1 MTWNFGGTRAR
12 GYRGSVTLDLDDRVL
27 PASASGTAPRVTVVQ
42 SSPDV
47 GLDRFAQWLTGVDL
61 HLVRADLG
69 DALPGPTEVGDG
81 LLVLGG
87 QMSAHDD
94 AVAPWLRGLR
104 DLLAVVSATDVPA
117 LGICLGAQLL
127 AVARGGR
134 VEVAA
139 PPGREAGVVDVRWR
153 PEAADDALLGPVAE
167 LAGAARTSRQPSMH
181 ADAVV
186 DLPRGAVWLASSSM
200 YPFQAFRIG
209 SAWGVQFHPEAG
221 DATLRAWAEQHDDV
235 DTDAVL
241 AQAAARADEVE
252 TTGRAVAESFTH
264 LVRARAATRRVPV

>member
-1 MTWNFGGTRAR
+1 MTCSFGESRVGR
-12 GYRGSVTLDLDDRVL
+12 YRGSVTLDFDDRVL
-27 PASASGTAPRVTVVQ
+27 DDTGSRSAPRVTVVQ

-47 GLDRFAQWLTGVDL
+47 GLDRFAQWLEHLDVQ
-61 HLVRADLG
+61 LVRPDLG

-87 QMSAHDD
+87 HMSAHDD
-94 AVAPWLRGLR
+94 AASPWLRGLR

-153 PEAADDALLGPVAE
+153 PEASTDALLGPVVT
-167 LAGAARTSRQPSMH
+167 LAGPARSSALPSMH

-186 DLPRGAVWLASSSM
+186 DLPRGAVWLASSST

-209 SAWGVQFHPEAG
+209 SAWGVQFHPEASP
-221 DATLRAWAEQHDDV
+221 ATLRAWAEQHPDV
-235 DTDAVL
+235 DTDDVV
-241 AQAAARADEVE
+241 AQAAARADEAE
-252 TTGRAVAESFTH
+252 AAGRAVAEAFAG
-264 LVRARAATRRVPV
+264 LVRSRAAAHRVSV

>member
-1 MTWNFGGTRAR
+1 MVNVHLSDRR
-12 GYRGSVTLDLDDRVL
+12 LDG
-27 PASASGTAPRVTVVQ
+27 ATTGTAPVVTVVQ
-42 SSPDV
+42 SAPDV
-47 GLDRFAQWLTGVDL
+47 GLDRFAEWLPGLEVR
-61 HLVRADLG
+61 LVRADLG
-69 DALPGPTEVGDG
+69 EPLPGPAEVGDG

-87 QMSAHDD
+87 QMSARDD
-94 AVAPWLRGLR
+94 VAAPWLRSLR

-127 AVARGGR
+127 AIGRGGR

-153 PEAADDALLGPVAE
+153 PEAATDALVAPLVQ
-167 LAGAARTSRQPSMH
+167 LAGAARTSPLPSMH

-221 DATLRAWAEQHDDV
+221 LATMRAWADAHDDV
-235 DTDAVL
+235 DTEAVV
-241 AQAAARADEVE
+241 AQMTARAEAVE
-252 TTGRAVAESFTH
+252 TSGRAVADAFAH
-264 LVRARAATRRVPV
+264 LVRDRAAARHLHV

>member
-1 MTWNFGGTRAR
+1 MTVPSHDSALDAVDTGRAPH
-12 GYRGSVTLDLDDRVL
+12 L
-27 PASASGTAPRVTVVQ
+27 TVVQ

-47 GLDRFAQWLTGVDL
+47 GLDRFAEWLTDVDV

-69 DALPGPTEVGDG
+69 DAIPGPTDVGDG

-87 QMSAHDD
+87 PMSAHDD
-94 AVAPWLRGLR
+94 DAAPWLRPLR

-139 PPGREAGVVDVRWR
+139 PPGREAGVIDVRWR
-153 PEAADDALLGPVAE
+153 PEAADDPLVGPVVA
-167 LAGAARTSRQPSMH
+167 LAGPARTSPQPSMH

-186 DLPRGAVWLASSSM
+186 DLPRGAVWLASSAV

-209 SAWGVQFHPEAG
+209 SAWGVQFHPESG
-221 DATLRAWAEQHDDV
+221 VETMRAWAEAND
-235 DTDAVL
+235 DTDTDTVV
-241 AQAAARADEVE
+241 AQMTERADEVE
-252 TTGRAVAESFTH
+252 TVGRAVATSFTE
-264 LVRARAATRRVPV
+264 LVHQHAARRVTV

>member
-1 MTWNFGGTRAR
+1 MTVHI
-12 GYRGSVTLDLDDRVL
+12 SDRVL
-27 PASASGTAPRVTVVQ
+27 DGAGSGAPLRVTVVQ

-47 GLDRFAQWLTGVDL
+47 GLDRFAEWLTGLDVR
-61 HLVRADLG
+61 LVRADLG

-81 LLVLGG
+81 LVVLGG

-94 AVAPWLRGLR
+94 DTAGWLRPLR

-153 PEAADDALLGPVAE
+153 PEAATDALVGPLVE
-167 LAGAARTSRQPSMH
+167 LAGSSRTSPQPSMH

-221 DATLRAWAEQHDDV
+221 VETIRTWADAHDDV
-235 DTDAVL
+235 DTAAVVAAMTERADAVE
-241 AQAAARADEVE
+241 AS
-252 TTGRAVAESFTH
+252 GRAVAQSFAH
-264 LVRARAATRRVPV
+264 LVRERAARRVTV

>member
-1 MTWNFGGTRAR
+1 MAHPGR
-12 GYRGSVTLDLDDRVL
+12 YRGNVTVHLSDRVL
-27 PASASGTAPRVTVVQ
+27 DGPEAGATPRVTVVQ

-47 GLDRFAQWLTGVDL
+47 GLDRFAEWLTGIDVR
-61 HLVRADLG
+61 LVRADLG
-69 DALPGPTEVGDG
+69 DPLPGPTEVGDG
-81 LLVLGG
+81 LVVLGG
-87 QMSAHDD
+87 QMSARDD
-94 AVAPWLRGLR
+94 DGSPWLRPLR

-139 PPGREAGVVDVRWR
+139 PPGREAGVIDVRWR
-153 PEAADDALLGPVAE
+153 PEASTDALVAPLVE
-167 LAGAARTSRQPSMH
+167 LAGAARTSPQPSMH

-186 DLPRGAVWLASSSM
+186 DLPRGAVWLAASAT

-221 DATLRAWAEQHDDV
+221 VELLRTWADGHDDV
-235 DTDAVL
+235 DTEAVVAQMVERADAVE
-241 AQAAARADEVE
+241 A
-252 TTGRAVAESFTH
+252 TGRALADAFAR
-264 LVRARAATRRVPV
+264 LVRQRAAAHRVTV

>member
-1 MTWNFGGTRAR
+1 MERVSADI
-12 GYRGSVTLDLDDRVL
+12 LDRVDDL
-27 PASASGTAPRVTVVQ
+27 AGSGRTPRVTVVQ

-47 GLDRFAQWLTGVDL
+47 GLDRFAGWLADL
-61 HLVRADLG
+61 DVRVVRADLG
-69 DALPGPTEVGDG
+69 EPLPGPTEVGDG
-81 LLVLGG
+81 LVVLGG

-94 AVAPWLRGLR
+94 ATAPWLPGLR

-134 VEVAA
+134 VEVDA
-139 PPGREAGVVDVRWR
+139 PPGREAGVVEIRWR
-153 PEAADDALLGPVAE
+153 PEAEQDALLGAVVAR
-167 LAGAARTSRQPSMH
+167 AGRSSRLPAMH

-186 DLPRGAVWLASSSM
+186 DLPRGAVWLASSAT

-221 DATLRAWAEQHDDV
+221 PQTLVAWARTHD
-235 DTDAVL
+235 DTDADAV
-241 AQAAARADEVE
+241 AASAHEHDAEVAATGEAVARAFAD
-252 TTGRAVAESFTH
+252 R
-264 LVRARAATRRVPV
+264 VRARAGAPAVA

>member
-1 MTWNFGGTRAR
+1 MTWTFGGPAAGR
-12 GYRGSVTLDLDDRVL
+12 YRGSVTVHFSDHVLDAADAGSV
-27 PASASGTAPRVTVVQ
+27 PRVTVVQ

-47 GLDRFAQWLTGVDL
+47 GLDRFAEWLTGLDVR
-61 HLVRADLG
+61 LVRADLG
-69 DALPGPTEVGDG
+69 DPLPGPTEVGEG

-94 AVAPWLRGLR
+94 EAAPWLRPLR

-153 PEAADDALLGPVAE
+153 PEAASDPLVGPLEE
-167 LAGAARTSRQPSMH
+167 LAGAARTSPLPSMH

-186 DLPRGAVWLASSSM
+186 DLPRGAVWLASSST

-221 DATLRAWAEQHDDV
+221 VGTMRAWADANDDV
-235 DTDAVL
+235 DTEAVVEGMDARGHEIE
-241 AQAAARADEVE
+241 AAGRALARAF
-252 TTGRAVAESFTH
+252 VA
-264 LVRARAATRRVPV
+264 LVRERAAVRRVPA

>member
-12 GYRGSVTLDLDDRVL
+12 GYRGSVTLDFDDRVL
-27 PASASGTAPRVTVVQ
+27 PAATSGAAPRVTVVQ

-47 GLDRFAQWLTGVDL
+47 GLDRFAQWLTGVDV

-69 DALPGPTEVGDG
+69 EPVPGPTEVGDG

-94 AVAPWLRGLR
+94 AVAPWLRPLR

-117 LGICLGAQLL
+117 LGVCLGAQLL

-153 PEAADDALLGPVAE
+153 PEAADDALLGPVAA
-167 LAGAARTSRQPSMH
+167 LAGPARTSPQPSMH

-209 SAWGVQFHPEAG
+209 SAWGVQFHPEAT
-221 DATLRAWAEQHDDV
+221 AETLRTWADQHPEV
-235 DTDAVL
+235 DADAVA
-241 AQAAARADEVE
+241 AQMADRAAEVE
-252 TTGRAVAESFTH
+252 TTGRAVAEAFTH
-264 LVRARAATRRVPV
+264 LVASRAATRRVPV